1 MATRSRKT
9 GHIFPH
15 KQWTNDEFLALFEW
29 LTIPENRASWNSSR
43 VGSAELLSKYVCEKV
58 KDSDRGVRQIEHK
71 VRDLYKRYIEVKKYK
86 QDALKNGLNEAD
98 MKTPSGGTR
107 RPFQWFSQ
115 CESVFGDTIKPELS
129 MSFSESATSQKD
141 ESLNSKDMLVDSQT
155 SDTDESA
162 KKSNKRHST
171 SVTLNAATK
180 RKISPTLKLAPST
193 IPKSSLSSTKSII
206 NYKQIYPYKS
216 RIKSENK
223 LNESNMSIDK
233 LLINSDKKK
242 RNSKHSFVAYSFS
255 NSTVGTSAKPTQ
267 TPKKTL
273 NYEFINNIITFDK
286 DGNQKK
292 TKSYKSTAASK
303 NISTAPDSRSSDP
316 KPEAIAPN
324 AESNVSVLKNLDFYE
339 VTSTTEASSKQKKS
353 PQKNPIVFAKFSQP
367 KTEPLVHNKST
378 TPLNSLPLT
387 DKKNQNTSSSNPNS
401 DVSST
406 NFASS
411 SSFHPSNRDTYNA
424 NQNQSTVNTN
434 SNFLQRDERFAILRN
449 KFNFNDTTSL
459 AQRSYHSRF
468 EPKSSPGKYSGLP
481 SKDIYDRFQTDPIP
495 DMEHGNTRQF
505 QSPNIGSV
513 SNPAAFS
520 DGSSIKTPNS
530 EPRTRPSNQKHPFT
544 SNYDSAQDRDPLF
557 YNFDINSVQN
567 TQISSR
573 PTTKGQ
579 ETNQPLSF
587 APKTSNYQ
595 NSAPVLDDNLS
606 REITF
611 KVQSILNEFLST
623 FSQNFEYMRQN
634 QKSSPINNQYELER
648 YKIDIDYCLKQ
659 AQLLDKQRDRDEMQ
673 KQRQWEL
680 EKISISNQQA
690 LKYEEIRSKTRVDE
704 LRLEL
709 KILES
714 KIKLASI
721 KK

>member
-29 LTIPENRASWNSSR
+29 LTIPENRASWNNSR

-71 VRDLYKRYIEVKKYK
+71 VRDLYKRYVEVKKYK
-86 QDALKNGLNEAD
+86 QDALKNGLDEAD

-129 MSFSESATSQKD
+129 MSFSESATPQKE
-141 ESLNSKDMLVDSQT
+141 ESLNSKDLLVDSQT
-155 SDTDESA
+155 SDTDGSA

-180 RKISPTLKLAPST
+180 RKISPTFKLAPST
-193 IPKSSLSSTKSII
+193 IPKSNLSSAKSII

-216 RIKSENK
+216 RTKSENK

-242 RNSKHSFVAYSFS
+242 KNSKHSFVAYSFS
-255 NSTVGTSAKPTQ
+255 NSTVGSSAKPTQ
-267 TPKKTL
+267 TPKKSL

-292 TKSYKSTAASK
+292 TKSYKPTAASK
-303 NISTAPDSRSSDP
+303 NIPTAPGSHSSEP
-316 KPEAIAPN
+316 KPEAVAPN
-324 AESNVSVLKNLDFYE
+324 PESNLSTLKKLDFHE
-339 VTSTTEASSKQKKS
+339 ATPTTEASSKQKKS
-353 PQKNPIVFAKFSQP
+353 PQKNPIVFAKFSQS
-367 KTEPLVHNKST
+367 KTETIVNNKST
-378 TPLNSLPLT
+378 TPLNNLPLT
-387 DKKNQNTSSSNPNS
+387 DKNDQKPSSSNPNS

-406 NFASS
+406 NFAPSS
-411 SSFHPSNRDTYNA
+411 SSHPSNRDTYNS
-424 NQNQSTVNTN
+424 NQNQSIVNTN
-434 SNFLQRDERFAILRN
+434 SNFLQRDERFASLGN
-449 KFNFNDTTSL
+449 KFNSNDTISP

-468 EPKSSPGKYSGLP
+468 EPKSSPGKYTGFP
-481 SKDIYDRFQTDPIP
+481 SKDMYDRFQTDPIP
-495 DMEHGNTRQF
+495 EMDRGNTRQF
-505 QSPNIGSV
+505 QSPSIGSI
-513 SNPAAFS
+513 SNPTAFS
-520 DGSSIKTPNS
+520 DGSIINTPNS
-530 EPRTRPSNQKHPFT
+530 EPRIRPSNQRQPFPN
-544 SNYDSAQDRDPLF
+544 NYDSTQYRDPLF
-557 YNFDINSVQN
+557 YNFDIHSVQN
-567 TQISSR
+567 TQMSSR
-573 PTTKGQ
+573 PAIKGQ
-579 ETNQPLSF
+579 ETNQPPSF
-587 APKTSNYQ
+587 AQ
-595 NSAPVLDDNLS
+595 NTANHQNTAPVLDENLS
-606 REITF
+606 REITY

-634 QKSSPINNQYELER
+634 PKSSPINNQYELER
-648 YKIDIDYCLKQ
+648 YKIDIEYCLKQ
-659 AQLLDKQRDRDEMQ
+659 AQLLDKQRDREEMQ

-690 LKYEEIRSKTRVDE
+690 LKYEEIRSKTRADE

-721 KK
+721 KN